1 MFMLYETPREPN
13 YNIHPTI
20 LLDPFLHFEQ
30 RYNQLSEVNEL
41 QFTLLYMCV
50 RQKKNLIRERVSP

>member
-50 RQKKNLIRERVSP
+50 RQKKKT